1 MPHIS
6 RTAGLALASQAL
18 DQKLIAAGL
27 KHTPTANELARDILN
42 ERKAQATQS
51 QIDNLIGT
59 SAQRAVANSYFGGAA
74 R

>member
-1 MPHIS
+1 MTS
-6 RTAGLALASQAL
+6 TTRTTGLAQASKQL

-27 KHTPTANELARDILN
+27 KHTPTANELARDIVN
-42 ERKAQATQS
+42 ERKAQAAQL

-59 SAQRAVANSYFGGAA
+59 SAQRAVANSYFGGA